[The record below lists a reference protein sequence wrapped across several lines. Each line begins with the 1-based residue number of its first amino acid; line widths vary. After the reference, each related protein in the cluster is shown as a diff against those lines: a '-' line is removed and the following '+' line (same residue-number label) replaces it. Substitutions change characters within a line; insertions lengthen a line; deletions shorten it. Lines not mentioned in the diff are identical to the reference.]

1 MKLRS
6 DILSFAFG
14 VLLILVTFGDD
25 HLGRIGGVTVGNLDT
40 IFGLTLWPVMDVVY
54 PLATI
59 AVFLLFGWAKG
70 RRLRIN
76 WVTMSLFS
84 LFVLAL
90 ALISIDD
97 IEISLNQIG
106 FSFSLQLPRIYWVA
120 ISWIYPLFSVAA
132 FFAFGKLHDK

>member
-6 DILSFAFG
+6 DVLSFAFG
-14 VLLILVTFGDD
+14 LLLILVTFGDD
-25 HLGRIGGVTVGNLDT
+25 HLGRIAGVTVGNLDT
-40 IFGLTLWPVMDVVY
+40 IFGLALWPIMDIFY

-59 AVFLLFGWAKG
+59 AVFLLFGWGKG

-84 LFVLAL
+84 LFILAL

-97 IEISLNQIG
+97 VEIGLNQIG

-120 ISWIYPLFSVAA
+120 ISWIYPLFSAAA